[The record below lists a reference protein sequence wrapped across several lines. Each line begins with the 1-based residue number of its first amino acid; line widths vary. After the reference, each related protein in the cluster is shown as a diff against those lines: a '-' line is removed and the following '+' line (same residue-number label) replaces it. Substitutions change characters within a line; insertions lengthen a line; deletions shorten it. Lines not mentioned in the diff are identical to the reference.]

1 MITNVD
7 DLVGNPSAQPQGVFI
22 NAEKIQGV
30 PVDNNNIGN
39 GKALVYDSTS
49 QKLIYGNVGSGGGV
63 GGAVESVNGKSG
75 VVTITKSDVGL
86 GNV

>member
-7 DLVGNPSAQPQGVFI
+7 DLVGSSSGVFI

-30 PVDNNNIGN
+30 PVDNTSIGN

-49 QKLIYGNVGSGGGV
+49 KKLIYGNVASSG